1 LGLLDSTSEHPPSR
15 IRRYIITTIIF
26 VGLLVGGVWWLLR
39 FHAEKVTV
47 KHFLDTVE
55 AGNMQEAYRIWKPLP
70 SYTFKDFM
78 EDWGPDGYYG
88 PVKSSHFEDAERP
101 KGGSSGVIIVCEV
114 SPFSP
119 FPDANDGVKQA
130 RTKEVRIWV
139 EFKDQ
144 SMSFPP

>member
-1 LGLLDSTSEHPPSR
+1 MGLLDSTSEHPASR
-15 IRRYIITTIIF
+15 LRRYLITTIIF
-26 VGLLVGGVWWLLR
+26 IVLLVFGGWWLLR

-47 KHFLDTVE
+47 KHFLDTVA
-55 AGNMQEAYRIWKPLP
+55 AGNMEEAYHIWKPLP
-70 SYTFKDFM
+70 SYSYKDFL

-101 KGGSSGVIIVCEV
+101 KNASGAIIVCEV
-114 SPFSP
+114 SPFAP
-119 FPDANDGVKQA
+119 FPDAHDDVKQA
-130 RTKEVRIWV
+130 KTKEVRIWV